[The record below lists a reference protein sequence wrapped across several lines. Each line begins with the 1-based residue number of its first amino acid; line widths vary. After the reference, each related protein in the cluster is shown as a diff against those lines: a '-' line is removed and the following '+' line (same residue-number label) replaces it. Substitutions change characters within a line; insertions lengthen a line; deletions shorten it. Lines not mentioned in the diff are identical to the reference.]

1 MSEHRG
7 GTLSSGRHIQR
18 IIVWF
23 CQNRGPGRKVEDKTG
38 KEAVSQAET
47 VACVL
52 KVLGG
57 HRGFL
62 EMGMTGSELRSG
74 KMNQQW

>member
-1 MSEHRG
+1 MNAEV
-7 GTLSSGRHIQR
+7 GTLSLGRHIQR
-18 IIVWF
+18 VTVWF

-52 KVLGG
+52 KALGG
-57 HRGFL
+57 HRGIL
-62 EMGMTGSELRSG
+62 EMGMTGSELALGR
-74 KMNQQW
+74 